1 MVVYKVKNLLEKNKM
16 SRYKF
21 QQLTQW
27 NNKRIN
33 AFYFGT
39 ARQITVSELETI
51 SKIFKCKVQDI
62 IEIK

>member
-1 MVVYKVKNLLEKNKM
+1 MVEYKVKNLLEKNKM

-27 NNKRIN
+27 NQKRIN

-39 ARQITVSELETI
+39 AKQITITELETL

>member
-1 MVVYKVKNLLEKNKM
+1 MVEYKIKKLLELNKM

-27 NNKRIN
+27 NQKRIN

-39 ARQITVSELETI
+39 AKQITVAELETFC
-51 SKIFKCKVQDI
+51 KIFSCKVQDI
-62 IEIK
+62 LEIK